1 MNKIRNL
8 LTNRSGAFL
17 TVLVCLLLTWLYLNP
32 VIQSLNTTL
41 FSAGGDGLKS
51 YYCYLFHIQHDS
63 SSLEFQGMNYPYGE
77 SVFFTDNQPYLSVT
91 MRWLCDI
98 FPGLSDYS
106 IAIWNALLLVSIS
119 LTALLIYLVLAE
131 LGLPVVISLLG
142 GIGIALLSP
151 QINRMGAHYSL
162 SYGWVIPLAIFLLL
176 KFSRNPS
183 FKYSVA
189 FFFLIIWSGA
199 SHQYY
204 MAFVGMMILLFWIF
218 FGFGRRATFGSWRVW
233 IPHLLIQLVL
243 PFIVVELMVSLST
256 DVADRGSYPFGF
268 LYYRAYPESV
278 FLPADRP
285 YGQFIHDII
294 NYKYITW
301 EGFAYVG
308 IVAAAGCFIF
318 IGKSLTRLVRNRFRS
333 GLAYDNSLFL
343 SWLFWSSFLILLYS
357 FGIPFILGLEG
368 MIDYIGPIRQMRGIG
383 RCAWVF
389 YYSMN
394 ILVIY
399 SLYQFFIRKKN
410 NLFPK
415 ILMGMALMV
424 LLTEAHYNFKG
435 IRPYLT
441 NKNPEFTDLKNNLT
455 GNDWVKKINPDEY
468 QSIMTI
474 PFFHIGSENTWI
486 EAKCGIDRMAYLV
499 SLKTG
504 LPMNSVMM
512 GRTSL
517 SQTYKSVELS
527 LEPYRVPEI
536 LKEMDPDKPFL
547 ILSASCDE
555 ISTTERNILGHSL
568 QVGTIGDFAL
578 RSIYPDT
585 LRALHDAYIQS
596 AIGRIHPASCF
607 DGQAF
612 RMDSITPAHC
622 FNSYQ
627 NEKPTG
633 GYSSSASLIIPHKK
647 SGLIFDQPL
656 DGFRL
661 PGNIT
666 ISFWINDIR
675 KDNMAKVRLETAV
688 MSATGG
694 CDHYQ
699 RSEIWRWL
707 TLLDGEWGLIELEVP
722 AKSGQ
727 RLQLTLTP
735 ELIKEDLVIDNLMV
749 RSSDTDISGLEAG
762 KGWWINNRFYPLGS
776 LN

>member
-1 MNKIRNL
+1 MIKFRNL
-8 LTNRSGAFL
+8 LTLRSGAFL
-17 TVLVCLLLTWLYLNP
+17 TVLICLLLTWLYLGP

-51 YYCYLFHIQHDS
+51 YYSYLYHVQHDP
-63 SSLEFQGMNYPYGE
+63 SSLEFLGMNYPWGE

-91 MRWLCDI
+91 MRWLCDL
-98 FPGLSDYS
+98 FPGLFDYS
-106 IAIWNALLLVSIS
+106 IGIWNALMLLSIS
-119 LTALLIYLVLAE
+119 LTALMLYLVLAE
-131 LGLPVVISLLG
+131 LGLPVIVSLLG

-162 SYGWVIPLAIFLLL
+162 SYGWVIPLAIYLLL

-183 FKYSVA
+183 YKYSVA
-189 FFFLIIWSGA
+189 FFFLVVWSGA
-199 SHQYY
+199 CHQYY

-218 FGFGRRATFGSWRVW
+218 FGFGRRTTFGSWRVW
-233 IPHLLIQLVL
+233 LPHLLVQLVL
-243 PFIVVELMVSLST
+243 PFIAVQLMVGLST
-256 DVADRGSYPFGF
+256 DVTDRGSYPFGF

-285 YGQFIHDII
+285 YGQFIHHII

-308 IVAAAGCFIF
+308 LLATAGCFIF

-333 GLAYDNSLFL
+333 GLAYDNSLFH

-368 MIDYIGPIRQMRGIG
+368 LIDYIGPIRQMRGIG

-410 NLFPK
+410 SLLPK
-415 ILMGMALMV
+415 ILMVLALMV

-441 NKNPEFTDLKNNLT
+441 NKNAEFTDLRNRLP
-455 GNDWVKKINPDEY
+455 GNDWVKNINPDEY

-486 EAKCGIDRMAYLV
+486 EAKCGIDRMTYLV

-517 SQTYKSVELS
+517 SQTYQSVELS
-527 LEPYRVPEI
+527 LEPYRIPEI

-547 ILSASCDE
+547 ILSASCNE
-555 ISTTERNILGHSL
+555 ISAVERNILDHSR
-568 QVGTIGDFAL
+568 QVGTVGDFTL
-578 RSIYPDT
+578 SKIYPDT

-596 AIGRIHPASCF
+596 AIARINPASRF
-607 DGQAF
+607 DGQVF
-612 RMDSITPAHC
+612 RMDPVTPVHW
-622 FNSYQ
+622 FNGYQ
-627 NEKPTG
+627 NEKSTG
-633 GYSSSASLIIPHKK
+633 GYQSSASHTIPHKA
-647 SGLIFDQPL
+647 SGVILDQPL

-661 PGNIT
+661 PGDIT
-666 ISFWINDIR
+666 LSFWVKGIR
-675 KDNMAKVRLETAV
+675 NDNMAKIRLETALFSKSGV
-688 MSATGG
+688 
-694 CDHYQ
+694 CEYYL
-699 RSEIWRWL
+699 RSEVWHWL
-707 TLLDGEWGLIELEVP
+707 TLLDGEWGLIELKVP
-722 AKSGQ
+722 AKPGE
-727 RLQLTLTP
+727 RLHLYLTP
-735 ELIKEDLVIDNLMV
+735 ELVKEDLVIDNLMI
-749 RSSDTDISGLEAG
+749 RNSDDEISGLEDG
-762 KGWWINNRFYPLGS
+762 KGWWINNRFYPLES